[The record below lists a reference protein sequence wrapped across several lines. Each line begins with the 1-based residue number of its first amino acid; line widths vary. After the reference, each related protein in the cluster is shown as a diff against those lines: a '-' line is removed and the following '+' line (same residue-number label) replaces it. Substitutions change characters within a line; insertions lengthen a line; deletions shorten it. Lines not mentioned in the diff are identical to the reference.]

1 VKRLFSR
8 VLPPKKPGNAGH
20 HGARD
25 VKRRICCALLL
36 PFLLL
41 SLTAFPSRAPA
52 WGEFTL
58 KDEKEL
64 GEKFNILIRSRMPL
78 VQDAEIVGYVR
89 SLVDRLARAMPKQ
102 PFPFTVSV
110 IRHNAVNAFAC
121 PGGYIFVHTGLI
133 LAMEHESEVAGVLA
147 HEMAHVTQR
156 HIASRIENS
165 QIVSVLSV
173 LGMLAGALMGGS
185 AASAAVAGSM
195 AAGQTAMLNYS
206 RADEREADQ
215 VGMNYL
221 AGAGY
226 DPGGMV
232 GAFRILSRRQWLLG
246 SEVPTYL
253 STHPALT
260 ERVKDM
266 SVRVTRLPA
275 PRAAD
280 DTRFLRVQ
288 ALVRARYGDT
298 DRSAAAFAGQMQGA
312 GRCMALMGMGILS
325 SRRNRVKDAVG
336 YFDSALTCAPD
347 DELIVREAGSFHY
360 LKGDKGRGSALLR
373 RAVDMNPD
381 DTHALYYRARDL
393 EDAGSTDAALDYA
406 RRVLRKEPDD
416 PEVHELLAR
425 LYGAERNMFDANLS
439 MAYSALYANDK
450 GRVKRFY
457 DKAKALASAAGDRQS
472 LETFEKK
479 YKERREFW

>member
-1 VKRLFSR
+1 VKVKFPSILL
-8 VLPPKKPGNAGH
+8 LP
-20 HGARD
+20 
-25 VKRRICCALLL
+25 ALLL
-36 PFLLL
+36 NLAVFPF
-41 SLTAFPSRAPA
+41 RAEA
-52 WGEFTL
+52 WGSFTL

-78 VQDAEIVGYVR
+78 VQDAEITGYVK
-89 SLVDRLARAMPKQ
+89 SIVDRLTRAMPKQ
-102 PFPFTVSV
+102 PFPFSVSV

-133 LAMEHESEVAGVLA
+133 LAMDHEAEVAGVLA

-185 AASAAVAGSM
+185 AASATVAGSM
-195 AAGQTAMLNYS
+195 AAGQAAMLNYS

-266 SVRVTRLPA
+266 GIRVSRLPA
-275 PRAAD
+275 PRAGD

-288 ALVRARYGDT
+288 ALVRARYGDP
-298 DRSAAAFAGQMQGA
+298 DPSAGAFAAQMQGKT
-312 GRCMALMGMGILS
+312 RCMALTGMGILC
-325 SRRNRVKDAVG
+325 SRRNRVKEAAD
-336 YFDSALTCAPD
+336 YFDSALTCSPN
-347 DELIVREAGSFHY
+347 DELIVREAGAFHY
-360 LKGDKGRGSALLR
+360 LKGNKGLGSKLLR
-373 RAVDMNPD
+373 RAVEMNPE

-393 EDAGSTDAALDYA
+393 EDAGRTGEALDYA
-406 RRVLRKEPDD
+406 RRVLRKEPED
-416 PEVHELLAR
+416 PEVHEMLAR
-425 LYGAERNMFDANLS
+425 MYGAERKMFEANLY

-450 GRVKRFY
+450 GKVLRFY
-457 DKAKALASAAGDRQS
+457 DKARALASAAKDKQS
-472 LETFEKK
+472 LESFDKK

>member
-1 VKRLFSR
+1 M
-8 VLPPKKPGNAGH
+8 PGHNRSCAR
-20 HGARD
+20 RD

-41 SLTAFPSRAPA
+41 SMTAFPSRAPA

-89 SLVDRLARAMPKQ
+89 GLVERLSRAMPKQ

-121 PGGYIFVHTGLI
+121 PGGYIFVHTGLL
-133 LAMEHESEVAGVLA
+133 LAMEHEAEVAGVLA

-173 LGMLAGALMGGS
+173 LGMLAGALLGG
-185 AASAAVAGSM
+185 AASSAAVAGSM
-195 AAGQTAMLNYS
+195 AAGQAAMLSYS

-221 AGAGY
+221 AGANY
-226 DPGGMV
+226 DPAGMV

-246 SEVPTYL
+246 SEVPPYL

-266 SVRVTRLPA
+266 SVRMTRLPA
-275 PRAAD
+275 SRAAD

-288 ALVRARYGDT
+288 ALVRARYVDT
-298 DRSAAAFAGQMQGA
+298 DRAAAAFAGQMQGA
-312 GRCMALMGMGILS
+312 GRCMALMGMGILNA
-325 SRRNRVKDAVG
+325 RRNRVKDAAE
-336 YFDSALTCAPD
+336 YFDSALVCAPD

-360 LKGDKGRGSALLR
+360 LKGDKGQGSALLR

-393 EDAGSTDAALDYA
+393 EDTGNTVAALDYA

-425 LYGAERNMFDANLS
+425 LYGAERKMFDANLS

-457 DKAKALASAAGDRQS
+457 DKAKALASAAKDRQS
-472 LETFEKK
+472 LEAFERK